1 MYGFIGDLIREGK
14 DAKFVNKKGRYVLNW
29 SRTLERYA
37 IYKSKKNPQFKSKNI
52 NRRKASNGLRA
63 ALLNI
68 YKKDGAKEYK
78 ESKKINDKDEVIERQ
93 FQMPPKVF
101 QSLFGSKVELSDD
114 SDHETSSTSSEVYD
128 TNPSRTQVYLGRVYA
143 TQYFQNLCFVFR

>member
-37 IYKSKKNPQFKSKNI
+37 IYKSKKNPQFKSKNV

-114 SDHETSSTSSEVYD
+114 SDHETSSTSSEVHD
-128 TNPSRTQVYLGRVYA
+128 TNPSRTLY
-143 TQYFQNLCFVFR
+143 

>member
-1 MYGFIGDLIREGK
+1 MYNLLGKEDASGHSVYHFIRDLIHEGE
-14 DAKFVNKKGRYVLNW
+14 DARFVNKKGRYVLNW

-37 IYKSKKNPQFKSKNI
+37 SYKSKKNHHFKSKNI

-78 ESKKINDKDEVIERQ
+78 ESKKVNDKDEVIERQ

-101 QSLFGSKVELSDD
+101 ESLFGSKVELSDD
-114 SDHETSSTSSEVYD
+114 SDHETSSTTSEVH
-128 TNPSRTQVYLGRVYA
+128 QI
-143 TQYFQNLCFVFR
+143 

>member
-1 MYGFIGDLIREGK
+1 MYGFIGDMIREGK

-78 ESKKINDKDEVIERQ
+78 ESKKLNNKDEVIERQ
-93 FQMPPKVF
+93 FQMPSKVF
-101 QSLFGSKVELSDD
+101 HSLFGSKVELSDD
-114 SDHETSSTSSEVYD
+114 SDQKTSSTSSEVYD
-128 TNPSRTQVYLGRVYA
+128 TNPSRTQVNLGQVYA
-143 TQYFQNLCFVFR
+143 T

>member
-78 ESKKINDKDEVIERQ
+78 ESKKVNDKDEVIERQ

-114 SDHETSSTSSEVYD
+114 SDHETSSPSSEVYD
-128 TNPSRTQVYLGRVYA
+128 TNPTRTQVYLGQVYA
-143 TQYFQNLCFVFR
+143 T

>member
-1 MYGFIGDLIREGK
+1 MIRKGK
-14 DAKFVNKKGRYVLNW
+14 NAKFVNKKGRYVLNW
-29 SRTLERYA
+29 SIALKHYA

-52 NRRKASNGLRA
+52 NRRKASNSLRA

-78 ESKKINDKDEVIERQ
+78 GSRKRDNKDKIIKRQ
-93 FQMPPKVF
+93 FQMPSKVF

-114 SDHETSSTSSEVYD
+114 SDQKTSSTSSEVYD
-128 TNPSRTQVYLGRVYA
+128 TNPSRTQVYLGQVYA
-143 TQYFQNLCFVFR
+143 T

>member
-78 ESKKINDKDEVIERQ
+78 ESKKVNDKDEVIERQ
-93 FQMPPKVF
+93 FQMPPQVF

-128 TNPSRTQVYLGRVYA
+128 RNPTIQVNSSIFRAGVCYL
-143 TQYFQNLCFVFR
+143 VFSKLVL

>member
-37 IYKSKKNPQFKSKNI
+37 IYKSKKNPQFKSKNV

-101 QSLFGSKVELSDD
+101 QSLFGSKLELSDD
-114 SDHETSSTSSEVYD
+114 SDHETSSTSSEVCD
-128 TNPSRTQVYLGRVYA
+128 TNPSRTLY
-143 TQYFQNLCFVFR
+143 

>member
-114 SDHETSSTSSEVYD
+114 SDHETSSTSSEV
-128 TNPSRTQVYLGRVYA
+128 
-143 TQYFQNLCFVFR
+143 

>member
-114 SDHETSSTSSEVYD
+114 SDQKTSSTSSEVYD
-128 TNPSRTQVYLGRVYA
+128 TNPSRTQVYLGQVYA
-143 TQYFQNLCFVFR
+143 T

>member
-78 ESKKINDKDEVIERQ
+78 ESKKVNDKDEVIERQ
-93 FQMPPKVF
+93 IR
-101 QSLFGSKVELSDD
+101 L
-114 SDHETSSTSSEVYD
+114 
-128 TNPSRTQVYLGRVYA
+128 
-143 TQYFQNLCFVFR
+143 

>member
-29 SRTLERYA
+29 SSTLERYA

-128 TNPSRTQVYLGRVYA
+128 TNPSRTQVYSGWVNA
-143 TQYFQNLCFVFR
+143 T

>member
-1 MYGFIGDLIREGK
+1 MIRKGK
-14 DAKFVNKKGRYVLNW
+14 NAKFVNKKGRYVLNW
-29 SRTLERYA
+29 SSALKRYA

-52 NRRKASNGLRA
+52 NRRKASNSLRA

-78 ESKKINDKDEVIERQ
+78 GSRKRNNKDEVIERQ
-93 FQMPPKVF
+93 FQMPSKKF

-114 SDHETSSTSSEVYD
+114 SDQKTSSTSSEVYD
-128 TNPSRTQVYLGRVYA
+128 TNPSRTQVYLGQVYA
-143 TQYFQNLCFVFR
+143 T

>member
-37 IYKSKKNPQFKSKNI
+37 IYKSKKNPQFKSKNV

-114 SDHETSSTSSEVYD
+114 SDHETSSTSSEV
-128 TNPSRTQVYLGRVYA
+128 
-143 TQYFQNLCFVFR
+143 

>member
-37 IYKSKKNPQFKSKNI
+37 IYKSKKNPQFKSKSI

-78 ESKKINDKDEVIERQ
+78 GSKKVNDKEEVIERQ
-93 FQMPPKVF
+93 FQMPSKVF

-114 SDHETSSTSSEVYD
+114 SDQKTSSTSSEVYD
-128 TNPSRTQVYLGRVYA
+128 TNPLEKLNHFRAGVC
-143 TQYFQNLCFVFR
+143 NLVFSKLVLSF

>member
-114 SDHETSSTSSEVYD
+114 SDHETCSTSSEVYD
-128 TNPSRTQVYLGRVYA
+128 TNPSRTLY
-143 TQYFQNLCFVFR
+143 

>member
-114 SDHETSSTSSEVYD
+114 SDHETSSTSSEVHD
-128 TNPSRTQVYLGRVYA
+128 TNPSRTLY
-143 TQYFQNLCFVFR
+143 

>member
-93 FQMPPKVF
+93 FQMPPQVF

-114 SDHETSSTSSEVYD
+114 RDHETSSTSSEVYD
-128 TNPSRTQVYLGRVYA
+128 TNPSRSLY
-143 TQYFQNLCFVFR
+143 

>member
-101 QSLFGSKVELSDD
+101 QSLFGSKLELSDD
-114 SDHETSSTSSEVYD
+114 SDHETRSTSSEVYD
-128 TNPSRTQVYLGRVYA
+128 TNPSRTLY
-143 TQYFQNLCFVFR
+143 

>member
-1 MYGFIGDLIREGK
+1 MIREGK
-14 DAKFVNKKGRYVLNW
+14 DAKFLEKKGHYVLNW
-29 SRTLERYA
+29 SSALERYA
-37 IYKSKKNPQFKSKNI
+37 IYKSKKNPLFKSKNI
-52 NRRKASNGLRA
+52 NRKKASNGLRA

-78 ESKKINDKDEVIERQ
+78 GRKTRNENEEVIKRQ

-114 SDHETSSTSSEVYD
+114 GDQKTSSTSSEVYD
-128 TNPSRTQVYLGRVYA
+128 TNPSRTQVYLGQVYA
-143 TQYFQNLCFVFR
+143 T